1 MQYILIFLSLAE
13 LILFILLLAFFRRLK
28 HSEQLLTKL
37 QSGQQNLLDKL
48 QANAELEH
56 EITQTFAVR
65 QQELQVL
72 NQLLQQRSDELQKL
86 VEQAEAI
93 SRSPQFLRE
102 LIITGTKKGRS
113 PLQLA
118 KATGLSLDEIE
129 LILSESK
136 R

>member
-1 MQYILIFLSLAE
+1 MYYLLIFLSLAE

-37 QSGQQNLLDKL
+37 QNGQQTLMDKL
-48 QANAELEH
+48 QANAELER

-65 QQELQVL
+65 QQELQLL

-102 LIITGTKKGRS
+102 LIINGTKKGRS

-129 LILSESK
+129 LILSESQ